1 MKDIGDTGGVGAG
14 KSTVLHMLKELCRC
28 EIIMA
33 DDVAKELM
41 NYGQSLCDTAIR
53 LFGTKAYDENKELD
67 RAYIA
72 SKIYADEALRTQW
85 TDVVH
90 PAVNRHIHDKISEAG
105 ISGKYDFVF
114 IEAALLI
121 ENGYDSI
128 CDELWYVYASE
139 DVRRD
144 RLKKSRGYS
153 DARISGI
160 FDSQMKEEEFR
171 KHCDFIIDTGI
182 SMENTYN
189 TVKNK
194 LEEYHIV

>member
-1 MKDIGDTGGVGAG
+1 MKVIGVTGGVGAG

-41 NYGQSLCDTAIR
+41 SYGQCLCDTALR
-53 LFGTKAYDENKELD
+53 LFGSKAYDDNKELD

-72 SKIYADEALRTQW
+72 SRIYEDETLRTQW
-85 TDVVH
+85 TDAVH
-90 PAVNRHIHDKISEAG
+90 PAVNKHIFDKISKLR
-105 ISGKYDFVF
+105 ISGEYDFVF

-153 DARISGI
+153 DARITGI
-160 FDSQMKEEEFR
+160 FDSQMKEDEFK
-171 KHCDFIIDTGI
+171 KHCNFVIDTGI

>member
-1 MKDIGDTGGVGAG
+1 MKVIGVTGGVGAG

-41 NYGQSLCDTAIR
+41 NYGQSLCDTALR

-72 SKIYADEALRTQW
+72 SKIYADETLKTQW

-153 DARISGI
+153 DARITGI

-171 KHCDFIIDTGI
+171 KHCDFTIDTGI

>member
-1 MKDIGDTGGVGAG
+1 MKVIGVTGGVGAG

-41 NYGQSLCDTAIR
+41 NYGHSLCDTAIR

>member
-1 MKDIGDTGGVGAG
+1 MKVIGVTGGVGAG
-14 KSTVLHMLKELCRC
+14 KTTVLHMLKELCRC

-41 NYGQSLCDTAIR
+41 NYGQSLCDTALR

-153 DARISGI
+153 DARITGI

>member
-1 MKDIGDTGGVGAG
+1 MKVIGVTGGVGAG

-41 NYGQSLCDTAIR
+41 NYGQSLCDTALR

-72 SKIYADEALRTQW
+72 SKIYADETLKTQW

-90 PAVNRHIHDKISEAG
+90 PAVNKHILDKISKAG
-105 ISGKYDFVF
+105 ISEKYDFVF

-153 DARISGI
+153 DARITGI

-171 KHCDFIIDTGI
+171 KYCDFIIDTGI

>member
-1 MKDIGDTGGVGAG
+1 M
-14 KSTVLHMLKELCRC
+14 
-28 EIIMA
+28 
-33 DDVAKELM
+33 
-41 NYGQSLCDTAIR
+41 
-53 LFGTKAYDENKELD
+53 
-67 RAYIA
+67 
-72 SKIYADEALRTQW
+72 
-85 TDVVH
+85 H
-90 PAVNRHIHDKISEAG
+90 PAVNKHILDKISKAG

-121 ENGYDSI
+121 ENGYDNI

-153 DARISGI
+153 DARITGI
-160 FDSQMKEEEFR
+160 FDSQMKDEEFR
-171 KHCDFIIDTGI
+171 KYCDFIIDTGI

>member
-1 MKDIGDTGGVGAG
+1 MKVIGVTGGVGAG

-41 NYGQSLCDTAIR
+41 NYGQILCNTALR

-72 SKIYADEALRTQW
+72 SKIYADETLKTQW

-182 SMENTYN
+182 SMENTYK

>member
-1 MKDIGDTGGVGAG
+1 MKVIGVTGGVGAG

-41 NYGQSLCDTAIR
+41 NYGQSLCDTALR
-53 LFGTKAYDENKELD
+53 LFGTKAYDENKKLD

-72 SKIYADEALRTQW
+72 SKIYADETLKTQW

-153 DARISGI
+153 DARITGI

-171 KHCDFIIDTGI
+171 KYCDFMIDTGI

>member
-1 MKDIGDTGGVGAG
+1 MKVIGVTGGVGAG

-153 DARISGI
+153 DARITGI

-171 KHCDFIIDTGI
+171 KYCDFMIDTGI

>member
-1 MKDIGDTGGVGAG
+1 MKVIGVTGGVGAG

-41 NYGQSLCDTAIR
+41 NYGQSLCDTALR

>member
-1 MKDIGDTGGVGAG
+1 MKVIGVTGGVGAG

-53 LFGTKAYDENKELD
+53 LFGTKAYDENNELD

-85 TDVVH
+85 TDAVH

-153 DARISGI
+153 DARITGI

>member
-1 MKDIGDTGGVGAG
+1 MKVIGVTGGVGAG

-153 DARISGI
+153 DARITGI

>member
-1 MKDIGDTGGVGAG
+1 MKVIGVTGGVGAG

-41 NYGQSLCDTAIR
+41 NYGQSLCDTALR

-72 SKIYADEALRTQW
+72 SKIYADETLKTQW

-153 DARISGI
+153 DARITGI
-160 FDSQMKEEEFR
+160 FDSQMKEDEFR
-171 KHCDFIIDTGI
+171 KYCDFIIDTGI

>member
-1 MKDIGDTGGVGAG
+1 MKVIGVTGGVGAG

-41 NYGQSLCDTAIR
+41 NYGQILCNTALR

-72 SKIYADEALRTQW
+72 SKIYADETLKTQW

>member
-1 MKDIGDTGGVGAG
+1 MKVIGVTGGVGAG

-41 NYGQSLCDTAIR
+41 NYGQILCDTALR

-72 SKIYADEALRTQW
+72 SKIYADETLKTQW

>member
-1 MKDIGDTGGVGAG
+1 MKVIGITGGVGAG

-41 NYGQSLCDTAIR
+41 NYGQSLCDMAIR
-53 LFGTKAYDENKELD
+53 LFGTKAYDENKALD

-72 SKIYADEALRTQW
+72 SKIYADESLRTQW

-90 PAVNRHIHDKISEAG
+90 PAVNKHILDKISKAG

-121 ENGYDSI
+121 EKSLTAVLNK
-128 CDELWYVYASE
+128 
-139 DVRRD
+139 RND
-144 RLKKSRGYS
+144 RLNLL
-153 DARISGI
+153 ARNVVIN
-160 FDSQMKEEEFR
+160 R
-171 KHCDFIIDTGI
+171 HRTGHL
-182 SMENTYN
+182 SVPT
-189 TVKNK
+189 
-194 LEEYHIV
+194 LC

>member
-1 MKDIGDTGGVGAG
+1 MKVIGVTGGVGAG

-72 SKIYADEALRTQW
+72 TKIYADEALRTQW

-153 DARISGI
+153 DARITGI

-171 KHCDFIIDTGI
+171 KYCDFMIDTGI

>member
-1 MKDIGDTGGVGAG
+1 MKVIGVTGGVGAG

-41 NYGQSLCDTAIR
+41 NYGQSLCDTALR

-72 SKIYADEALRTQW
+72 SKIYADETLKTQW

-105 ISGKYDFVF
+105 ISEKYDFVF

-153 DARISGI
+153 DARITGI

>member
-1 MKDIGDTGGVGAG
+1 MKVIGITGGVGAG

-41 NYGQSLCDTAIR
+41 NYGQSLCDMAIR

-72 SKIYADEALRTQW
+72 SKIYADESLRTQW

-90 PAVNRHIHDKISEAG
+90 PAVNKH
-105 ISGKYDFVF
+105 
-114 IEAALLI
+114 
-121 ENGYDSI
+121 I

-153 DARISGI
+153 DARITGI
-160 FDSQMKEEEFR
+160 FDSQMKDEEFR
-171 KHCDFIIDTGI
+171 KYCDFIIDTGI

>member
-1 MKDIGDTGGVGAG
+1 MKVIGVTGGVGAG

-53 LFGTKAYDENKELD
+53 LFGTKAYDENNELD

-153 DARISGI
+153 DARITGI

>member
-1 MKDIGDTGGVGAG
+1 MKVIGVTGGVGAG

>member
-1 MKDIGDTGGVGAG
+1 MKVIGVTGGVGAG

-41 NYGQSLCDTAIR
+41 NYGQSLCDTALR

-72 SKIYADEALRTQW
+72 SKIYADETLKTQW

-153 DARISGI
+153 DARITGI

-171 KHCDFIIDTGI
+171 KYCDFMIDTGI

>member
-1 MKDIGDTGGVGAG
+1 M
-14 KSTVLHMLKELCRC
+14 
-28 EIIMA
+28 
-33 DDVAKELM
+33 AKELM
-41 NYGQSLCDTAIR
+41 NYGQSLCDTALR

-72 SKIYADEALRTQW
+72 SKIYADETLKTQW

-90 PAVNRHIHDKISEAG
+90 PAVNRHIHDKISEAK

-153 DARISGI
+153 DARITGI

>member
-1 MKDIGDTGGVGAG
+1 MKVIGVTGGVGAG

-41 NYGQSLCDTAIR
+41 NYGQSLCDTALR

-72 SKIYADEALRTQW
+72 SKIYTDETLKTQW

-90 PAVNRHIHDKISEAG
+90 PAVNRHIHDKISEAK

-153 DARISGI
+153 DARITGI

>member
-1 MKDIGDTGGVGAG
+1 MCSSD
-14 KSTVLHMLKELCRC
+14 L
-28 EIIMA
+28 
-33 DDVAKELM
+33 
-41 NYGQSLCDTAIR
+41 
-53 LFGTKAYDENKELD
+53 
-67 RAYIA
+67 
-72 SKIYADEALRTQW
+72 LRTQW

-90 PAVNRHIHDKISEAG
+90 PAVNKHMLDKISKAG

-121 ENGYDSI
+121 ENGYDNI

-153 DARISGI
+153 DARITGI
-160 FDSQMKEEEFR
+160 FDSQMKDEEFR
-171 KHCDFIIDTGI
+171 KYCDFIIDTGI

>member
-1 MKDIGDTGGVGAG
+1 MKVIGITGGVGAG

-41 NYGQSLCDTAIR
+41 NYGQSLCDMAIR

-67 RAYIA
+67 MAYIA
-72 SKIYADEALRTQW
+72 SKIYADESLRMQW

-90 PAVNRHIHDKISEAG
+90 PAVNKHILDKISKAG

-121 ENGYDSI
+121 ENGYDNI

-153 DARISGI
+153 DARITGI

-171 KHCDFIIDTGI
+171 KYCDFIIDTGI